1 MELSS
6 EVEADLA
13 KPTKKTGKSH
23 YANDFFPLELHLLSS
38 TYTELIFEY
47 LTVTQQKWSYLI
59 PNFPPW
65 FSRNKMPLVYPRTQQ
80 NFTSGHTKNTIP
92 NIL

>member
-13 KPTKKTGKSH
+13 KPTKKKTGKSH
-23 YANDFFPLELHLLSS
+23 GKANDFFPLELHLLSS

-47 LTVTQQKWSYLI
+47 LTVT
-59 PNFPPW
+59 
-65 FSRNKMPLVYPRTQQ
+65 
-80 NFTSGHTKNTIP
+80 
-92 NIL
+92 